1 MLRQH
6 HLRIPDVKAY
16 LRVFDK
22 AKPTSP
28 NDWAAQESQLYEP
41 GYLIF
46 CLEQVA
52 APSGLSTFSK
62 KAEDQGETFRV
73 KDLCVVVSKDEGQCV
88 VVNISASAYEF
99 RVLDTL
105 LQEKATRAI
114 LDGKDFNYLACR
126 PVNRLVATQIKSLYK
141 VGSNYA
147 QGGSRRSL
155 TVEGSAMEEPLLAL
169 LGELGAKVTAQVGKP
184 LLDIGA
190 VCHMIFTPE
199 GRQDDKN
206 KSLLKACFVPIK
218 EEELALGELAVQHGL
233 MTEQAIRAEQAITP
247 TASAFEQGF
256 TTPLA
261 SQSQQAEPIIYE
273 PVYEPVAP
281 PASTA
286 GPAFPPP
293 QVTPA
298 AQPVFEISPALQQVS
313 YTNLQLPPQ
322 SEINAPMFAQS
333 SLAPEPQDYSFNP
346 GPANSDFVPS
356 APAPAPE
363 LPAEPTQTTSRYDDT
378 PPWATASADALTA
391 VLIAGDNRI
400 DQQLTTVKMAP
411 PWYAMSH
418 DVYDAQ
424 PKTATAVIESSLP
437 KEDFSAQFF
446 NDYQQGFAGEAA
458 IKHAESEFEKERRI
472 KEESE
477 RGKQSRLK
485 DYFGDNH
492 YDQYVKGDTTAPPA
506 KAKIDSWDLNPST
519 YSTPVEEVKNA
530 SFDSPIFENAARG
543 TIETNPEA
551 KLPEPVPEEP
561 APADPDA
568 WMDYQPPGDT
578 DTSATD
584 AASPTEEVL
593 SAPGHPSSEAEWS
606 TAVESSF
613 NSTEPLDGSLFERLT
628 QQLSKDSGL
637 DAAPPVT
644 SHEEEAAAEEVW
656 QQGTPVADNLNN
668 APMTSS
674 GGGFWS
680 NMDPNTSL
688 FNAPEEEKE
697 KVEVVEVV
705 EAQAPAAAAEVPV
718 EQIVEPVVEPEL
730 AKLPVLDV
738 APPAV
743 EPVIDAT
750 PIDTPPTSRT
760 SQVAPEST
768 PAAPEMSDSQV
779 MQTRVRPRDYSS
791 PLRRS
796 SELGG
801 SSPTPSSISEPS
813 TPGPQAEA
821 PAAELPVEAGTP
833 ADIAALWPE
842 DANRIPQTDTSA
854 LWPEEIPLTVAPE
867 AQVSEIIPAAN
878 PAVTPA
884 YEPSTSSYSDLSV
897 VAPHQ
902 ANNIQEP
909 MIATPD
915 AGLTPASQQ
924 EPLLDVAVPKTVSA
938 VSPSETKASISD
950 AEPIATP
957 ESIAS
962 ASVDFATTSS
972 SSLSA
977 LASDPLPSEFGEA
990 LGQSI
995 SLAPDLELSLPP
1007 QAAPEPE
1014 PAPTPTPA
1022 PAPAPAADPAP
1033 AFTATPA
1040 PEPAPAPAPASN
1052 WSTAASAPAMGEFDS
1067 GVRKAP
1073 PAQDTRLMMNEMA
1086 TLMSKLEQQVAKAA
1100 NKLSSRAEELK
1111 VRLNRQVESLL
1122 REAQDLE
1129 KHAEVNLTNLSSEL
1143 RGRLDNLAVDVQ
1155 TGLSK
1160 ESESG
1165 RSLLS
1170 DLDASGLE
1178 TLEAEQR
1185 QLSGKIIRDCAE
1197 FKSELE
1203 KLTLSVQT
1211 RLNNLI
1217 ASRND
1222 ELARLSESIL
1232 EQLKES
1238 HDAYGE
1244 KVTQRFDRFRERMLE
1259 ENSSITQSLERN
1271 MRSMVE
1277 EIDSSLDRACE
1288 KLRSTKLDLEQTI
1301 SHTMAVSEMAVAQKT
1316 KQLLAETLLPRL
1328 NEQKEILRTMIHDMS
1343 RQVASESNAGLISE
1357 LARLDGSINRASDG
1371 LKRSVDECL
1380 TDLESSGRGLKSGLE
1395 ETFKRASQDLV
1406 QRTQEVAGHI
1416 KETERRM
1423 LESDLTLKNL
1433 AEASTVDSEPELTE
1447 ERNHALSKLG
1457 SLKQQANK
1465 DLAKAIESSIETMET
1480 ESEKLFAELTNKRA
1494 EFTSTVRDSA
1504 EWNLDRVRQALAAA
1518 TAAIQSAREK
1528 HME

>member
-126 PVNRLVATQIKSLYK
+126 PVNRLVAAQIKSLYK

-155 TVEGSAMEEPLLAL
+155 TVEGSTMEEPLLAL
-169 LGELGAKVTAQVGKP
+169 LGEMGAKVTTQVGKP

-261 SQSQQAEPIIYE
+261 SQSQQSEPIYE
-273 PVYEPVAP
+273 PVYQPIAP
-281 PASTA
+281 PA
-286 GPAFPPP
+286 
-293 QVTPA
+293 TPS
-298 AQPVFEISPALQQVS
+298 AQPSFDISPALQQVS
-313 YTNLQLPPQ
+313 YSNLQLPPQ
-322 SEINAPMFAQS
+322 SEINAPTFGQS
-333 SLAPEPQDYSFNP
+333 SLAPESQEYAFEPTA
-346 GPANSDFVPS
+346 ANSSFVPS

-363 LPAEPTQTTSRYDDT
+363 LPSEPTQTTSRYDDT

-418 DVYDAQ
+418 DAYDA
-424 PKTATAVIESSLP
+424 PAKSAVAVVESSLS

-458 IKHAESEFEKERRI
+458 IAHAEGEFEREKAI
-472 KEESE
+472 KEEFE
-477 RGKQSRLK
+477 RGKQTRLK
-485 DYFGDNH
+485 NYLGDNH
-492 YDQYVKGDTTAPPA
+492 YDQYVKGGTTPPPA
-506 KAKIDSWDLNPST
+506 KTDSWDLNPAT
-519 YSTPVEEVKNA
+519 YTTPVEEVKNA
-530 SFDSPIFENAARG
+530 GFDSPIFENAARG

-551 KLPEPVPEEP
+551 KLPDPVPEEP
-561 APADPDA
+561 APANPDA
-568 WMDYQPPGDT
+568 WMDYQPPGDGAPVE
-578 DTSATD
+578 ATPATAD
-584 AASPTEEVL
+584 AASSPTDVAAVENPL
-593 SAPGHPSSEAEWS
+593 AQTADAHPSSEAEWS
-606 TAVESSF
+606 SAVESSF
-613 NSTEPLDGSLFERLT
+613 NTAEPLDSSLFERLT

-637 DAAPPVT
+637 DAAPPVVP
-644 SHEEEAAAEEVW
+644 HEEDNAAAAEVW
-656 QQGTPVADNLNN
+656 QQGTPVEDSTT
-668 APMTSS
+668 PMTNS

-680 NMDPNTSL
+680 NMDPNKSL
-688 FNAPEEEKE
+688 LNAPEG
-697 KVEVVEVV
+697 EVQTA
-705 EAQAPAAAAEVPV
+705 AQAEVPLELV
-718 EQIVEPVVEPEL
+718 VEPVVEPEL
-730 AKLPVLDV
+730 AKLPDLNV

-743 EPVIDAT
+743 ESVANVAPL
-750 PIDTPPTSRT
+750 DTVPTSRT
-760 SQVAPEST
+760 SQVAPDNT

-801 SSPTPSSISEPS
+801 SPSSSDNISIPAASLSTPTPSPTPSPLAA
-813 TPGPQAEA
+813 TPAAEVPQEAAEA
-821 PAAELPVEAGTP
+821 PSE
-833 ADIAALWPE
+833 IAALWPE
-842 DANRIPQTDTSA
+842 DDSRIPPQADTSA
-854 LWPEEIPLTVAPE
+854 LWPEDVPLTVAEPE
-867 AQVSEIIPAAN
+867 TTAPVPAFEAPTFEAAQ
-878 PAVTPA
+878 
-884 YEPSTSSYSDLSV
+884 TSSYSDLSV

-902 ANNIQEP
+902 ANSIPEP

-915 AGLTPASQQ
+915 ANFMPPSQQ
-924 EPLLDVAVPKTVSA
+924 EALSDVAVPKTVSA

-950 AEPIATP
+950 AEPIATI

-962 ASVDFATTSS
+962 TAADFATSS
-972 SSLSA
+972 SSNLSA
-977 LASDPLPSEFGEA
+977 LASDPS
-990 LGQSI
+990 
-995 SLAPDLELSLPP
+995 
-1007 QAAPEPE
+1007 
-1014 PAPTPTPA
+1014 PA
-1022 PAPAPAADPAP
+1022 PAPAPSQELPTPAADPAAIP
-1033 AFTATPA
+1033 AVA
-1040 PEPAPAPAPASN
+1040 ASTS
-1052 WSTAASAPAMGEFDS
+1052 STAASAPAMGEFDS
-1067 GVRKAP
+1067 GVRKTP

-1100 NKLSSRAEELK
+1100 NKMSSRAEELK

-1155 TGLSK
+1155 SSLSK
-1160 ESESG
+1160 ESEGG

-1203 KLTLSVQT
+1203 KLTMGVQT

-1238 HDAYGE
+1238 HDAYGD

-1357 LARLDGSINRASDG
+1357 LARLDGSINRSSES
-1371 LKRSVDECL
+1371 LKRSVEECL
-1380 TDLESSGRGLKSGLE
+1380 ADLESSGGGLKSGLE

-1416 KETERRM
+1416 RETERRM

-1465 DLAKAIESSIETMET
+1465 DLAKAIESSIETMEN

-1494 EFTSTVRDSA
+1494 DFTSTVRDSS
-1504 EWNLDRVRQALAAA
+1504 EWNLDRVRQALTAA
-1518 TAAIQSAREK
+1518 TSAIQSAREK